1 MKEYV
6 NSFMF
11 CEDESKVVLIKK
23 IKPDWQKGFFN
34 GVGGKIELGETPKQA
49 IVREFEEETGVKTS
63 ESEWSLFS
71 ILIKESEYKVYF
83 FIAFTDKMFNAKT
96 VEKEEVG
103 IYDVDNLP
111 TKMLPNLNWLIPMSL
126 DKEVDFSK
134 PIVIN
139 Y

>member
-23 IKPDWQKGFFN
+23 NNPEWQRGFFN
-34 GVGGKIELGETPKQA
+34 GVGGKIEQGESPEQA
-49 IVREFEEETGVKTS
+49 IVREFEEETGVKTL
-63 ESEWSLFS
+63 ENEWNLFA

-83 FIAFTDKMFNAKT
+83 FTAFTDKMLNAKT

-111 TKMLPNLNWLIPMSL
+111 TKMLSNLKWLIPLSL

-134 PIVIN
+134 PVFIN